1 MALASGTNPNV
12 CPGCVQLL
20 DDDSPQT
27 MALHTSVTNERVAL
41 MRGEEA
47 EHRVHTFRHTDSV
60 LH

>member
-1 MALASGTNPNV
+1 MPAASFTNPNV

-27 MALHTSVTNERVAL
+27 MTLHTSLTNEPAAPTH
-41 MRGEEA
+41 GA
-47 EHRVHTFRHTDSV
+47 ETEHSILTPHQV